1 MFVSVIY
8 VTNLNISVTAEE
20 EIASYQLRLSI

>member
-8 VTNLNISVTAEE
+8 VTNLNIPVTAEE